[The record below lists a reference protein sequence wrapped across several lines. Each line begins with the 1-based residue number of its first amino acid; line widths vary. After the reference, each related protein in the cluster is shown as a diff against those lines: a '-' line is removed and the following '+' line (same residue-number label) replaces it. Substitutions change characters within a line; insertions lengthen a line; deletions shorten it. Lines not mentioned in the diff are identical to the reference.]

1 MDGVQVA
8 VVTGA
13 SSGIGLATVERLREA
28 GLRVVGLDVDAGA
41 DVVADVGD
49 VASVSAAFA
58 AVLRTYGRVD
68 LLVNNAGI
76 GGGPAAGLCHET
88 PVEVFDRVQAVNLR
102 GPFLCTRAVLPGM
115 LERGS
120 GRIVTIAS
128 VNSAVVLPGRCAY
141 TTSKGGALMFARS
154 VAVDYGHLGIRS
166 NAVCPGLVR
175 TPLVAA
181 RLDAGAWDVERLVPL
196 GRPAEPYE
204 IADAVEALAS
214 GRLDYVNGAA
224 LYVDGGWTAV

>member
-1 MDGVQVA
+1 MEGVRVA

-28 GLRVVGLDVDAGA
+28 RLRVLGLDLDAGA
-41 DVVADVGD
+41 DLVADVGD

-58 AVLRTYGRVD
+58 AVLDTYGRVD

-120 GRIVTIAS
+120 GRIVTVAS

-141 TTSKGGALMFARS
+141 TTSKGGR
-154 VAVDYGHLGIRS
+154 
-166 NAVCPGLVR
+166 
-175 TPLVAA
+175 
-181 RLDAGAWDVERLVPL
+181 
-196 GRPAEPYE
+196 
-204 IADAVEALAS
+204 
-214 GRLDYVNGAA
+214 
-224 LYVDGGWTAV
+224 